1 MSKLAEAVGLLR
13 EVLGHGYRVDS
24 PLTDSSWNIPIE
36 LKWKIE
42 KLVEEMNA
50 SEKYHE

>member
-1 MSKLAEAVGLLR
+1 MSNLEEAAGLLR

-24 PLTDSSWNIPIE
+24 PITDSSWNVPIE

-42 KLVEEMNA
+42 KFIEKMNA
-50 SEKYHE
+50 SEKYNA